1 MLYAFRPKSREITE
15 AKIENGAL
23 YLKSEVLC
31 HRLIPIDKD
40 IIRVSVTDKGCF
52 PEDEKPGVILRTVSF
67 DWELSEADG
76 AITFSSPEMSLK
88 INKLSGSYSYFDRNG
103 ELLLAE
109 KAKEAK
115 VLDEFTAYKRQ
126 ADRTEKVKT
135 ADGEKTVVTE
145 GKKTEWGRLYHTYM
159 NLDFSPDEGLYGLGQ
174 HEEGFMNLRG
184 KTVYVY
190 QANRKIA
197 VPMLVSSK
205 GWGML
210 IDTYSPLIFNDNEY
224 GSYIYT
230 EADRELDYYFIAG
243 GSPDGAVKGY
253 RRLTGKAAMLPKWA
267 FGYIQ
272 SQERYESFDEIIAT
286 VKEFRRRNIGLDC
299 IVQDWCSW
307 PDGQWGQKELDPV
320 HYGNPDENIKKIHD
334 LNAKFMLSIWPNPNQ
349 GTKDYNE
356 FDAKG
361 LMLETKDFYNAFSPE
376 ARKLY
381 WKQVSEKLF
390 CHGIDAWW
398 CDNSEPFSPEWN
410 NIVRKCEG
418 RAYEEYVA
426 AASDRFDPDKLL
438 AYPFWH
444 AAALYEGQRSET
456 DDIRVCNLTRCAYT
470 GSQRLGTILWSG
482 DTEATWDTYRKQI
495 AAGLNFCASGLPYW
509 TMDIGAF
516 FVKNAFNWYWKGDYD
531 NTVADPEYRELYL
544 RWYQWG
550 SFLPVFRGHGTD
562 CRREPWAF
570 EDKND
575 MRFYKALVKANRLRY
590 ELIPYIYSTAAKT
603 YFEDESIIRPL
614 AFEYPEDNRVKDIKT
629 QYMFGGSMMV
639 CPVTKPMYYA
649 DGCELC
655 GEDIKIEVYL
665 PAGGWYLMST
675 GEFFEGGRNV
685 AVSAP
690 LDEIPVFIKEGS
702 IIPTAAFNPYTKAED
717 DITLK
722 IYTGKDA
729 EFSLYEDAGDGY
741 GYERGDYRLTALR
754 WSENDRKLCCSDGR
768 EIKYTLISH

>member
-1 MLYAFRPKSREITE
+1 MLYAFKPKSREISDIKLE
-15 AKIENGAL
+15 DGIL
-23 YLKSEVLC
+23 YLRSETLS
-31 HRLIPIDKD
+31 HRIIPIDSD
-40 IIRVSVTDKGCF
+40 IIRVSVTGKEIF
-52 PEDEKPGVILRTVSF
+52 SKDEKPGVILKTVSK
-67 DWELSEADG
+67 DWQLTDSDG
-76 AITFSSPEMSLK
+76 IITFSSPSMSLK
-88 INKLSGSYSYFDRNG
+88 IDKSTGSYSYFDGCGR
-103 ELLLAE
+103 LLLAE
-109 KAKEAK
+109 RDKEAK
-115 VLDEFTAYKRQ
+115 VLDEYTAYKRQ

-159 NLDFSPDEGLYGLGQ
+159 NLSFAKDEGLYGLGQ

-197 VPMLVSSK
+197 VPMLISSL
-205 GWGML
+205 GWGIL
-210 IDTYSPLIFNDNEY
+210 VDTYSPLIFNDNEY

-272 SQERYESFDEIIAT
+272 SQERYESFDEIITT
-286 VKEFRRRNIGLDC
+286 VEEFRKRDIGIDC

-307 PDGQWGQKELDPV
+307 PDGQWGQKELDTV
-320 HYGNPDENIKKIHD
+320 HFGNPDENIKRIHE
-334 LNAKFMLSIWPNPNQ
+334 LNSKFMLSIWPNPNQ
-349 GTKDYNE
+349 GTADFNE
-356 FDAKG
+356 FEAKN

-381 WKQVSEKLF
+381 WQQVSKKLF
-390 CHGIDAWW
+390 SHGIDSWW

-410 NIVRKCEG
+410 HVVRRCEG

-438 AYPFWH
+438 AFPFWH
-444 AAALYEGQRSET
+444 ATTLYDGQRSET
-456 DDIRVCNLTRCAYT
+456 DKIRVCNLTRCAYT

-495 AAGLNFCASGLPYW
+495 AAGLNFCASGMPYW

-516 FVKNAFNWYWKGDYD
+516 FVKNSFNWYWKGDYD
-531 NTVADPEYRELYL
+531 NTVSDPAYRELYV

-550 SFLPVFRGHGTD
+550 AFLPVFRGHGTD

-570 EDKND
+570 EDAKD
-575 MRFYKALVKANRLRY
+575 MRFYNALLKANRQRY
-590 ELIPYIYSTAAKT
+590 ELIPYIYSIAAKT
-603 YFEDESIIRPL
+603 YFDDSSIIRPL
-614 AFEYPEDNRVKDIKT
+614 AFEYPLDDRVRDIKN
-629 QYMFGGSMMV
+629 QYMFGSSMMV
-639 CPVTKPMYYA
+639 CPVTKPMYYHK
-649 DGCELC
+649 GCEL
-655 GEDIKIEVYL
+655 GGRDTEISVYL

-675 GEFFEGGRNV
+675 GEYFEGGKDIK
-685 AVSAP
+685 VSAP

-702 IIPTAAFNPYTKAED
+702 IIPTAAYNPYTKAED
-717 DITLK
+717 DITLNV
-722 IYTGKDA
+722 YSGKNA
-729 EFSLYEDAGDGY
+729 GFALYEDSGDGY
-741 GYERGDYRLTALR
+741 GYEKGDYRLTQIE
-754 WSENDRKLCCSDGR
+754 WSETDHKLSCSDGR
-768 EIKYTLISH
+768 EFKYTVISH

>member
-1 MLYAFRPKSREITE
+1 MLYAFKPKSREITD
-15 AKIENGAL
+15 AAVVDGVL
-23 YLKSEVLC
+23 TLKSHALT
-31 HRLIPIDKD
+31 HRIIPIDKD
-40 IIRVSVTDKGCF
+40 ILRISVTDKESF
-52 PEDEKPGVILRTVSF
+52 PELDKPGVILKTVSK
-67 DWELSEADG
+67 DWQLSEADEV
-76 AITFSSPEMSLK
+76 ITFSSPEISLK
-88 INKLSGSYSYFDRNG
+88 INKATASYSYYDASGR
-103 ELLLAE
+103 LLLAE
-109 KAKEAK
+109 RSKEAK

-126 ADRTEKVKT
+126 PDRTEKVKT

-145 GKKTEWGRLYHTYM
+145 GKKTEWGRLFHSYM
-159 NLDFSPDEGLYGLGQ
+159 NLEFSENEGLYGLGQ

-197 VPMLVSSK
+197 IPMLVSSL
-205 GWGML
+205 GWGIL

-230 EADRELDYYFIAG
+230 EADSFLDYYFIAG
-243 GSPDGAVKGY
+243 GTPDGAVKGY

-272 SQERYESFDEIIAT
+272 SQERYESFDEIIQT
-286 VKEFRRRNIGLDC
+286 VSEFRKRNIGLDC

-307 PDGQWGQKELDPV
+307 PDGMWGQKELDPV
-320 HYGNPDENIKKIHD
+320 HYGCPTENIQKIHD

-349 GTKDYNE
+349 GTPDYNE

-410 NIVRKCEG
+410 NIIRKCEG
-418 RAYEEYVA
+418 RAYEEYVS
-426 AASDRFDPDKLL
+426 AASDRFDPDKLQ
-438 AYPFWH
+438 AFPYWH
-444 AAALYEGQRSET
+444 AAALYDGQRSERE
-456 DDIRVCNLTRCAYT
+456 DIRVCNLTRCAYT

-482 DTEATWDTYRKQI
+482 DTEATWDTYRRQI

-509 TMDIGAF
+509 TMDIGGF

-531 NTVADPEYRELYL
+531 DTVSDPGYRELYL

-570 EDKND
+570 EDEKD
-575 MRFYKALVKANRLRY
+575 MRFYNALVKANRQRY
-590 ELIPYIYSTAAKT
+590 ELIPYIYSAAART
-603 YFEDESIIRPL
+603 YFEDGSIIRPL
-614 AFEYPEDNRVKDIKT
+614 AFEYPEDPNVRDIKA
-629 QYMFGGSMMV
+629 QYMFGDSMMV

-649 DGCELC
+649 DGKELGGC
-655 GEDIKIEVYL
+655 DTGISVYL
-665 PAGGWYLMST
+665 PAGGWYLMSSN
-675 GEFFEGGRNV
+675 EYFEGGKYITVN
-685 AVSAP
+685 AP

-702 IIPTAAFNPYTKAED
+702 IIPTAEFTPYTQASD
-717 DITLK
+717 DIT
-722 IYTGKDA
+722 YYVYSGGDA
-729 EFSLYEDAGDGY
+729 EFSLYEDSGDGY
-741 GYERGDYRLTALR
+741 GYEKGDYRFVKIIWSQSEGKLTA
-754 WSENDRKLCCSDGR
+754 SDGR
-768 EIKYTLISH
+768 ELKHRIISH

>member
-1 MLYAFRPKSREITE
+1 MLYAFKPKSREITE
-15 AKIENGAL
+15 AKLESGVL
-23 YLKSEVLC
+23 YLKSEAFS
-31 HRLIPIDKD
+31 HRIIPMDKD
-40 IIRVSVTDKGCF
+40 ILRVSFTAKESFC
-52 PEDEKPGVILRTVSF
+52 EDEKPGVILKTISS
-67 DWELSEADG
+67 DWNLCEEDG
-76 AITFSSPEMSLK
+76 IITFSSPAMSVK
-88 INKLSGSYSYFDRNG
+88 INKSTGSYCYFDGNG
-103 ELLLAE
+103 DLLLAE
-109 KAKEAK
+109 RTKDAKM
-115 VLDEFTAYKRQ
+115 LDEFTAYKRQ
-126 ADRTEKVKT
+126 AARTEKVKT
-135 ADGEKTVVTE
+135 PDGEKTVVTE
-145 GKKTEWGRLYHTYM
+145 GKKTEWGKLYHTYM
-159 NLDFSPDEGLYGLGQ
+159 NLSFAPDEGLYGLGQ

-205 GWGML
+205 GWGIL
-210 IDTYSPLIFNDNEY
+210 VDTYSPLIFNDNEY

-230 EADRELDYYFIAG
+230 EADKELDFYFIAG

-272 SQERYESFDEIIAT
+272 SQERYESFDEIINT
-286 VKEFRRRNIGLDC
+286 VKEFRKRDIGLDC

-320 HYGNPDENIKKIHD
+320 HYGNPDENIAKIHE

-349 GTKDYNE
+349 GTADFNE
-356 FDAKG
+356 FNDKN

-390 CHGIDAWW
+390 SHGIDAWW

-410 NIVRKCEG
+410 HVIRRCEG
-418 RAYEEYVA
+418 RAYEEYVT

-438 AYPFWH
+438 AFPFWH
-444 AAALYEGQRSET
+444 AATLYDGQRSET
-456 DDIRVCNLTRCAYT
+456 DKIRVCNLTRCAYT

-482 DTEATWDTYRKQI
+482 DTDATWDTYRKQI
-495 AAGLNFCASGLPYW
+495 AAGLNFSASGMPYW

-516 FVKNAFNWYWKGDYD
+516 FVKNSVNWFWKGDYD
-531 NTVADPEYRELYL
+531 NTVSDPAYRELYT
-544 RWYQWG
+544 RWFQWG

-570 EDKND
+570 EDEKD
-575 MRFYKALVKANRLRY
+575 MRFYNALVKANRLRY
-590 ELIPYIYSTAAKT
+590 ELMPYIYSAAAKA
-603 YFEDESIIRPL
+603 YFDDASIIRPL
-614 AFEYPEDNRVKDIKT
+614 AFEYPEDERVRDIKN
-629 QYMFGGSMMV
+629 QYMFGDSMMV

-649 DGCELC
+649 EGCEL
-655 GEDIKIEVYL
+655 GGVDTEISVYL

-675 GEFFEGGRNV
+675 GEYFDGGQEINV
-685 AVSAP
+685 NAP

-702 IIPTAAFNPYTKAED
+702 IIPMAAFKPYAQTED
-717 DITLK
+717 DITLMV
-722 IYTGKDA
+722 YSGKDCSFA
-729 EFSLYEDAGDGY
+729 LYEDSGDGY
-741 GYERGDYRLTALR
+741 GYENGDYSLTEIK
-754 WSENDRKLCCSDGR
+754 WDDKEKKLNVSDGR
-768 EIKYTLISH
+768 EINYKVISR